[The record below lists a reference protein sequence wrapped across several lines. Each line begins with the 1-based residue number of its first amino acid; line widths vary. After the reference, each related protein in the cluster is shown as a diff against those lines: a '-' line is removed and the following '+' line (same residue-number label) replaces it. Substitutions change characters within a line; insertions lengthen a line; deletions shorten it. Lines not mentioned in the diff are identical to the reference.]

1 MYICRS
7 NTEYSLYYSVNA
19 LNIAMPSTASPGGGG
34 GGGDASQSSQ
44 YAHTMQASG
53 KPQVR
58 GKCVDHFACMPILYF
73 SSVTLCEMGLYGLEI
88 FSIVRTYNV

>member
-1 MYICRS
+1 M
-7 NTEYSLYYSVNA
+7 YYSVNA
-19 LNIAMPSTASPGGGG
+19 LHIAMPSTASPGGAGGG
-34 GGGDASQSSQ
+34 GGGDAPQSSL
-44 YAHTMQASG
+44 YANTMQASG